1 MTTLHTES
9 GLKRQTDV
17 ASPSVPSVAPAP
29 DTSTLITEEQVM
41 FSSAAALAPAP
52 SRRWTH
58 PAHEVAAA
66 VRAMFAGP
74 EKPRRVRSDH
84 PQRFSY
90 LENSL
95 VAREMSRGM

>member
-1 MTTLHTES
+1 MTTLDTKS

-17 ASPSVPSVAPAP
+17 ESPSVPSVAPAP

-41 FSSAAALAPAP
+41 FSSAAVLAPAP
-52 SRRWTH
+52 SRRWSH
-58 PAHEVAAA
+58 PAHEVADA
-66 VRAMFAGP
+66 VRAMFARP
-74 EKPRRVRSDH
+74 EKPRARRQDY
-84 PQRFSY
+84 PQRFGY